1 MDVAASAWLTPAVH
15 RLIDLAIE
23 EDLGRGDVTSLAV
36 VEPEARAR
44 GALVAREPVVVAGL
58 AVAVEVFR
66 RLDPEI
72 SLQLAVSDGMS
83 VVTGGPLLHVAGK
96 AQPILAAERTA
107 LNFLQRLCGIATL
120 TRAYVDMAHGRT
132 RIADTRKTT
141 PGARALDKLAVR
153 AGGGANHR
161 FDLAG
166 GVLIKDNHLAV
177 AGSVTEAVRRA
188 RAQAPHGL
196 KVEVEVDTLAQLD
209 QALTA
214 GADAV
219 LLDNF
224 SDDTVAEAVSRIRGR
239 APTTVIEV
247 SGGITLGRIASLAA
261 LGVDVISVG
270 ALTHGARAVDLAL
283 DLDLSPGAH
292 ADGPGR

>member
-1 MDVAASAWLTPAVH
+1 MEAVASAWLSPAVH

-36 VEPEARAR
+36 IAPLATAR
-44 GALVAREPVVVAGL
+44 GALVAREPIIVAGL

-66 RLDPEI
+66 RLDP
-72 SLQLAVSDGMS
+72 STTLDPCVRDGDRVQAGGALLRVSGRA
-83 VVTGGPLLHVAGK
+83 H
-96 AQPILAAERTA
+96 PILAAERTA

-120 TRAYVDMAHGRT
+120 TRAYVEAAGGRA
-132 RIADTRKTT
+132 RVADTRKTT

-161 FDLAG
+161 FDLSG
-166 GVLIKDNHLAV
+166 GVLVKDNHLAV
-177 AGSVTEAVRRA
+177 AGSIAESVRRA
-188 RAQAPHGL
+188 RAHAPHGL
-196 KVEVEVDTLAQLD
+196 KIEIEVDTLAQLD
-209 QALTA
+209 LALAA

-224 SDDTVAEAVSRIRGR
+224 TDDGVAEAVCRIRKV
-239 APTTVIEV
+239 APGTVIEV
-247 SGGITLGRIASLAA
+247 SGGVTLGRIPRLAA
-261 LGVDVISVG
+261 AGVDVISVG

-283 DLDLSPGAH
+283 DLDLSTEPGPH
-292 ADGPGR
+292 GSGH